1 MLTKQAWSIKNLL
14 YGQKENFFL
23 QYQHGHLTHVPDTD
37 NVKQKKNNHETIP
50 NRFYPEQKT
59 KRSFVLR
66 HLCPVHKV
74 KAPMW
79 EWPILPT

>member
-14 YGQKENFFL
+14 YGQKDNFFL

-50 NRFYPEQKT
+50 NRFYPEPT
-59 KRSFVLR
+59 
-66 HLCPVHKV
+66 
-74 KAPMW
+74 W
-79 EWPILPT
+79 ELPILPSQVSNKNTEFASSCLLAVSAI